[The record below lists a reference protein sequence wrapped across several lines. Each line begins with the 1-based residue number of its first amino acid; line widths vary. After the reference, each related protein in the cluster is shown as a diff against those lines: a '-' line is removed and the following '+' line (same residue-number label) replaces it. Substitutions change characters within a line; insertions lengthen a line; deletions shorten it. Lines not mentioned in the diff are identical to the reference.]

1 MIFSNNLK
9 DLLKNVENLPDELM
23 NIVKSYIPKSVTIF
37 LTKQSYIYEHYLVRD
52 IINKN
57 KKCNIENYIR
67 AMIRQDNDFVLK
79 QLLVE
84 NNKRWLQM
92 NNYYYKR
99 CIFSNYIIF
108 LKSYSIENDSLK
120 CIKIIND
127 LFEELGLSKNQH
139 KKKLIRYIRWKT

>member
-37 LTKQSYIYEHYLVRD
+37 LTKQSYVGEHYLVRD

-108 LKSYSIENDSLK
+108 LKSYSIENDSVK

>member
-37 LTKQSYIYEHYLVRD
+37 LTKHSYIDEHYLVRD

>member
-37 LTKQSYIYEHYLVRD
+37 LTKQSYIDEHYLVRD

>member
-9 DLLKNVENLPDELM
+9 DLLRNVENLPDELI